1 MRAQDFADLAESRNV
16 FVIPTARGVA
26 DIEVCV
32 ASADERATQH
42 RNDGELE
49 PELHPERLEEQRGG
63 ARHRG
68 RQTVDRRKWGRN
80 HFLWK
85 LCPLEITSAAGRSP
99 AISCHAQLR
108 E

>member
-49 PELHPERLEEQRGG
+49 PELHPERLEEQRSG

-68 RQTVDRRKWGRN
+68 RQAVDGRKWGRN
-80 HFLWK
+80 HFLWEAAATLSRMREAVK
-85 LCPLEITSAAGRSP
+85 NQYHFCCRVSA
-99 AISCHAQLR
+99 
-108 E
+108 